1 LRWICPCHEPFEA
14 GPLEPYLCD
23 TPYGHDRVP
32 TFFWGPLTDQGS
44 FEERLI
50 AALRDFEYLFAAQPA
65 ILLSSATLILMG
77 AWLQINIKKK
87 NRVWA
92 RQRLS

>member
-1 LRWICPCHEPFEA
+1 MNPLRLALWEPWLCNT
-14 GPLEPYLCD
+14 PL
-23 TPYGHDRVP
+23 GHDRVP

-44 FEERLI
+44 FEERLV
-50 AALRDFEYLFAAQPA
+50 AALRDIEYLFAAQPA

-87 NRVWA
+87 TRVRI
-92 RQRLS
+92 RQRLSLEP

>member
-1 LRWICPCHEPFEA
+1 
-14 GPLEPYLCD
+14 LCD
-23 TPYGHDRVP
+23 ISYGHDRVP

-44 FEERLI
+44 FGERLV
-50 AALRDFEYLFAAQPA
+50 AALRDFAYLFAAQPA

-87 NRVWA
+87 SRVRI
-92 RQRLS
+92 RQGQSLEPLW

>member
-1 LRWICPCHEPFEA
+1 MNPLRLALWEPWLCNT
-14 GPLEPYLCD
+14 PL
-23 TPYGHDRVP
+23 GHDRVP

-44 FEERLI
+44 FEERLV

-65 ILLSSATLILMG
+65 SLLSSATLILMG

-87 NRVWA
+87 TRVRI
-92 RQRLS
+92 RQRLSLEPWW

>member
-1 LRWICPCHEPFEA
+1 MNPLRLALWEPWLCNT
-14 GPLEPYLCD
+14 PL
-23 TPYGHDRVP
+23 GHDRVP

-44 FEERLI
+44 FEERLV
-50 AALRDFEYLFAAQPA
+50 AALRDIEYLFAAQPA

-87 NRVWA
+87 TRVRI
-92 RQRLS
+92 RQRLSLEPRW